1 MAVMRLIFDWLMV
14 RQKGK
19 EEWRYALMGFGELY
33 VIITGMS
40 KMLELFVS
48 SWDMM
53 DVSNAIIYTYVIFSS
68 STMLYFP
75 STNCYTKISSI
86 DKYITTLS
94 HG

>member
-33 VIITGMS
+33 VMITGMS

-68 STMLYFP
+68 
-75 STNCYTKISSI
+75 
-86 DKYITTLS
+86 
-94 HG
+94 